1 MTENEKINFW
11 GEFMTSLH
19 KNLHKYLKYKLKNIQ
34 LKKEEVHFL
43 HYISEH
49 DSVEQNNLSQCFN
62 VDKSTTTRR
71 VKKLIKHGYIKRK
84 INADDHRKYVLFS
97 TKKGRELSNHILELF
112 RIWNNE
118 ITKDITNEEID
129 FFKSI
134 SNKIITNSNDLIER
148 MNTNEQK

>member
-11 GEFMTSLH
+11 GEFMTALH

-43 HYISEH
+43 HYISENE
-49 DSVEQNNLSQCFN
+49 SVEQNTLSQCFN

-84 INADDHRKYVLFS
+84 TNENDHRKYVLFS
-97 TKKGRELSNHILELF
+97 TEKGRKLSNHILDLF
-112 RIWNNE
+112 KTWNNE
-118 ITKDITNEEID
+118 ITKDLRKEEII
-129 FFKSI
+129 FFKNI
-134 SNKIITNSNDLIER
+134 SSKIITNSNDLIER
-148 MNTNEQK
+148 MYTNE